1 MGQARWNVPDGQGL
15 GELGSPP
22 SMAVDFTFPIQYEGR
37 VVAVLEFVTDGMV
50 RPAEAVELCE
60 QVGTQLVRVAERELA
75 SRELT
80 AARDAALAAAH
91 VKSAFLATMSHEIRT
106 PMNGVIGLT
115 DLLLGTELTDRQRQY
130 AEGVHGAGEALL
142 AIIND
147 ILDFSK
153 VEAGKL
159 ELEVIDF
166 DVTQI
171 VEEVASLVARQA
183 HSKGLELICHASL
196 GLSTTLLGDP
206 ARIRQVLL
214 NLTSNGIKFTEQGD
228 VMLRAWVV
236 SETDTE
242 VRVQFEVSDTGM
254 GIDPE
259 DQERLFHAFSQI
271 DASTTRRFG
280 GTGLGLA
287 ISTQLVEAMGGQLT
301 VVSAVGEGSTFTF
314 TLTLARGE
322 SLRGPAPLPGEH
334 LLDGVPVLVVGGSA
348 TSRLILHDQLAG
360 WDMKP
365 QLATS
370 GSAALHRLHTA
381 AQQNRPIPVAL
392 VDVILPGMSGIELA
406 RRIGQ
411 DPVLGQTRVV
421 ILTST
426 AATVDGSHPHV
437 SAYLS
442 KPVRSSQ
449 LYDCLVKAL
458 APAPIAPR
466 RPPRVRTTAPT
477 PTPGV
482 LGRLLVTEDN
492 ATNQLVAR
500 AMLSQLGYRVD
511 IAANGLE
518 ALAALERTSYAAVL
532 MDCQMP
538 EMDGYTATAA
548 IRRSEIRSGHHT
560 PIIAVTAGAF
570 EGDQQRCLAAGM
582 DDYIS
587 KPIKLVELEDILNKW
602 VTADT

>member
-1 MGQARWNVPDGQGL
+1 MPDGQGL

-196 GLSTTLLGDP
+196 GLSTTLRGDP

-259 DQERLFHAFSQI
+259 DQQRLFHAFSQI

-370 GSAALHRLHTA
+370 GAAALHRLHTA
-381 AQQNRPIPVAL
+381 AQQNHPIPVAL
-392 VDVILPGMSGIELA
+392 IDVILPGMSGIELA

-411 DPVLGQTRVV
+411 DPVLGQTRVRDSDLDRRDRRRESSPCLGV
-421 ILTST
+421 PQQTGPFLT
-426 AATVDGSHPHV
+426 ALRLPGEGSGARP
-437 SAYLS
+437 
-442 KPVRSSQ
+442 
-449 LYDCLVKAL
+449 D
-458 APAPIAPR
+458 R
-466 RPPRVRTTAPT
+466 RPPTHRRGWAPPRRRTRRRSSDACSSPRTTPPT
-477 PTPGV
+477 NWS
-482 LGRLLVTEDN
+482 LGRCSASSAIGSISPPTASRPSPRSSEP
-492 ATNQLVAR
+492 
-500 AMLSQLGYRVD
+500 AMRPY
-511 IAANGLE
+511 
-518 ALAALERTSYAAVL
+518 
-532 MDCQMP
+532 
-538 EMDGYTATAA
+538 
-548 IRRSEIRSGHHT
+548 
-560 PIIAVTAGAF
+560 
-570 EGDQQRCLAAGM
+570 
-582 DDYIS
+582 
-587 KPIKLVELEDILNKW
+587 
-602 VTADT
+602 